1 MGGTRDAP
9 PCSLIV
15 PTLDITSGAATA
27 ETAQANAGMPCRVV
41 IAVDSVRQGYTKT
54 VNEALADVEGD
65 AVILVDDCVT
75 GPGWLAA
82 LHEAVYALASLKV
95 WFAGPSGPCRTW
107 PQNSGRRGDKRRPKL
122 VSHVAGFCIYARA
135 EAVALGLDERFCHY
149 ASDVHWQRR
158 ARRDYGAKAIW
169 VPGCYVDHEVHEPY
183 EEWWQHDQAL
193 LAKIW
198 DY

>member
-1 MGGTRDAP
+1 MGRSGDAP

-15 PTLDITSGAATA
+15 PTLDIVNGTMTASQAAM
-27 ETAQANAGMPCRVV
+27 NAGMPCRVV

-82 LHEAVYALASLKV
+82 LREAVYARESLKV

-107 PQNSGRRGDKRRPKL
+107 PQNNGRRGDKRRPKL

-149 ASDVHWQRR
+149 ASDVHWQRV
-158 ARRDYGAKAIW
+158 ARQKYGARSLW
-169 VPGCYVDHEVHEPY
+169 VPQVYVDHELHPPHQ
-183 EEWWQHDQAL
+183 EWWDHDQAL
-193 LAKIW
+193 LAEIW
-198 DY
+198 S